1 MLNKLV
7 LYVLLIK
14 DKLLSKAFRRGKDNN
29 DKNLKNSALVR
40 ESEILALL
48 YSYGCSL
55 CPFAVICM
63 YCDLVSICSVTK
75 YFQGQGASYILGQF
89 IFRLLECFFISA
101 KIYFLAEFTPL
112 S

>member
-75 YFQGQGASYILGQF
+75 RLELPQNGLKISNFDIRCRF
-89 IFRLLECFFISA
+89 IQL
-101 KIYFLAEFTPL
+101 
-112 S
+112 